1 MIRRT
6 SGLLTLSLCALS
18 LAAQSRITTPL
29 QEFGFEVGADYQ
41 LINYTQME
49 KYWQKLARESDRM
62 KLVNIGQTEEGR
74 TQWMAIISSPANLK
88 RLDHYQQISR
98 RLALAEGLTDE
109 QARELAAEGKAVV
122 WIDGGLH
129 STETVGSQQLI
140 EMVYQMVSRED
151 RETKRFLDDVILLAV
166 LSNPDGLELVANW
179 YMREKDPRERRL
191 AGVPR
196 LYQKYIGHDN
206 NRDSF
211 MSTQAE
217 TTNMG
222 RVLYK
227 DWIPQVMY
235 NHHQS
240 GPVGTV
246 LWAPP
251 FREPYSYRFDPLI
264 LTGIDVVA
272 AAMHNRFAAEGKP
285 GATERKG
292 APYSNWFNGGLRSTT
307 CYHNIIGLLT
317 EMIGNP
323 TPMEIPFVAAR
334 QLMTYDNPNPIVPQ
348 KWHFRQSIE
357 YSITANRAV
366 LDVAS
371 RNRELLLYNIYRM
384 GKNSIERG
392 SRDHWTILPKH
403 IEGAKTFEHL
413 RDPAQR
419 DPRVYVIPANQRDFL
434 TAIKFV
440 HALQKTGIVVH
451 RAARAFTANGRE
463 FPAGSFV
470 VKTAQ
475 AFRPHVLDM
484 FEPQNYPN
492 DFQYPGGPPIPPYDN
507 AGWTAAYQMGI
518 EFHRMLD
525 EVAAPLVVAE
535 DPVRIPAGKVEE
547 GLSGWLLP
555 LTTNDAYR
563 VLNLLGT
570 EASIVAGRIYAPP
583 SSGLAVRRMAVE
595 LGVSFSA
602 ASSMQEG
609 ASDLLRNRRKPVR
622 EPRVAL
628 LDVYG
633 GSMPSGWMR
642 WLFFRYGFSFEVIY
656 PETLNQGDL
665 TKYDVIVMPQG
676 TYGREGGAREGAGGG
691 QPKPEAIPAEFR
703 GWLGSATAAEAAPRL
718 KSFVEAGGT
727 VIALGSSTR
736 LAADLKLPLTNH
748 LVERL
753 PNGAER
759 VLPREKYY
767 IPGSILRA
775 AVDTRHPATTGLTP
789 QVDLYFDS
797 SPVFRLAPDAAQRG
811 VTALAWFD
819 SPAPLRSGWAWGQH
833 YLDGG
838 VVAAVARLGKGQ
850 LFLFGPEM
858 TFRAQ
863 PHGTF
868 KFVFNAIH
876 ALNLE

>member
-1 MIRRT
+1 MLRRI
-6 SGLLTLSLCALS
+6 SLTLALSLCALS

-29 QEFGFEVGADYQ
+29 QEFGFEVGADYH

-62 KLVNIGQTEEGR
+62 KLVDIGKTEEGR
-74 TQWMAIISSPANLK
+74 PQWMAIISSPANLK
-88 RLDHYQQISR
+88 RLDHYQQISK
-98 RLALAEGLTDE
+98 RLALADGLTDD
-109 QARELAAEGKAVV
+109 QAHELAAEGKAVV

-140 EMVYQMVSRED
+140 EMVYQMVSRDD

-166 LSNPDGLELVANW
+166 LSNPDGMELVANW
-179 YMREKDPRERRL
+179 YMRDKDPRERRL
-191 AGVPR
+191 AAVPR

-272 AAMHNRFAAEGKP
+272 AAMHNRFAVEGKP

-403 IEGAKTFEHL
+403 VEGAKTFEQL

-451 RAARAFTANGRE
+451 RAARAFSANGRE

-507 AGWTAAYQMGI
+507 AGWTAAFQMGI
-518 EFHRMLD
+518 EFHRLLD
-525 EVAAPLVVAE
+525 DVAAPLIVAE
-535 DPVRIPAGKVEE
+535 DPVRIPAGKVEP
-547 GLSGWLLP
+547 GTSGWE
-555 LTTNDAYR
+555 LTLDSNDAYR
-563 VLNLLGT
+563 ALNALGT
-570 EASIVAGRIYAPP
+570 TAMVSGNKLYAPA
-583 SSGLAVRRMAVE
+583 SAQATVERLATEMGLSFKAAAAEGKAVKV
-595 LGVSFSA
+595 
-602 ASSMQEG
+602 
-609 ASDLLRNRRKPVR
+609 
-622 EPRVAL
+622 PRVAL

-642 WLFFRYGFSFEVIY
+642 WLFERYGFQFEVIY
-656 PETLNQGDL
+656 PETLNKGDL
-665 TKYDVIVMPQG
+665 SAKYDVIVMPQG
-676 TYGREGGAREGAGGG
+676 TYGREGAREGAGGG

-703 GWLGSATAAEAAPRL
+703 GWLGYASATTAAPQL

-748 LVERL
+748 LMERL
-753 PNGAER
+753 PSGTER

-767 IPGSILRA
+767 IPGSLLRA
-775 AVDTRHPATTGLTP
+775 AVDTRHPATTGITP

-819 SPAPLRSGWAWGQH
+819 GPAPLRSGWAWGQH

-838 VVAAVARLGKGQ
+838 VVAAVAKMGQ
-850 LFLFGPEM
+850 GRVYLFGPEM

-876 ALNLE
+876 SMNIER

>member
-1 MIRRT
+1 MLGRT
-6 SGLLTLSLCALS
+6 SLTLAVSLCALS

-29 QEFGFEVGADYQ
+29 QEFGFEVGADYH

-62 KLVNIGQTEEGR
+62 KLVDIGQTEEGR

-98 RLALAEGLTDE
+98 RLALAEGLNDD
-109 QARELAAEGKAVV
+109 QARELAGEGKAVV

-140 EMVYQMVSRED
+140 EMVYQIVSRDD

-166 LSNPDGLELVANW
+166 LSNPDGMELVANW
-179 YMREKDPRERRL
+179 YMRDKDPRERRL
-191 AGVPR
+191 AAVPR

-392 SRDHWTILPKH
+392 RRDHWTILPKH
-403 IEGAKTFEHL
+403 IEGAKTFEQL

-451 RAARAFTANGRE
+451 RAARAFTASGRE

-507 AGWTAAYQMGI
+507 AGWTAAFQMGV
-518 EFHRMLD
+518 EFHRLLD
-525 EVAAPLVVAE
+525 DVAAPLIVAE
-535 DPVRIPAGKVEE
+535 DPVRVPAGKVEA
-547 GLSGWLLP
+547 GTSGWE
-555 LTTNDAYR
+555 LTLDSNDAYR
-563 VLNLLGT
+563 ALNALGGN
-570 EASIVAGRIYAPP
+570 AMVSGNKLYAPA
-583 SSGLAVRRMAVE
+583 SAQATVERLAAEMGLDFKAAAAKGRAVKV
-595 LGVSFSA
+595 
-602 ASSMQEG
+602 
-609 ASDLLRNRRKPVR
+609 
-622 EPRVAL
+622 PRVAL

-642 WLFFRYGFSFEVIY
+642 WLFERYGFSFEVI
-656 PETLNQGDL
+656 
-665 TKYDVIVMPQG
+665 
-676 TYGREGGAREGAGGG
+676 
-691 QPKPEAIPAEFR
+691 
-703 GWLGSATAAEAAPRL
+703 
-718 KSFVEAGGT
+718 
-727 VIALGSSTR
+727 
-736 LAADLKLPLTNH
+736 
-748 LVERL
+748 
-753 PNGAER
+753 
-759 VLPREKYY
+759 
-767 IPGSILRA
+767 
-775 AVDTRHPATTGLTP
+775 
-789 QVDLYFDS
+789 
-797 SPVFRLAPDAAQRG
+797 
-811 VTALAWFD
+811 
-819 SPAPLRSGWAWGQH
+819 
-833 YLDGG
+833 
-838 VVAAVARLGKGQ
+838 
-850 LFLFGPEM
+850 
-858 TFRAQ
+858 
-863 PHGTF
+863 
-868 KFVFNAIH
+868 
-876 ALNLE
+876 

>member
-1 MIRRT
+1 M
-6 SGLLTLSLCALS
+6 
-18 LAAQSRITTPL
+18 
-29 QEFGFEVGADYQ
+29 GADYH

-62 KLVNIGQTEEGR
+62 KLVDIGKTEEGR
-74 TQWMAIISSPANLK
+74 TQWMAVISSPANLK

-98 RLALAEGLTDE
+98 RLALAEGLTDD
-109 QARELAAEGKAVV
+109 QAREMAVEGKAVV

-140 EMVYQMVSRED
+140 EMVYQMVSRDD

-179 YMREKDPRERRL
+179 YMRDKDPRERRL

-206 NRDSF
+206 SRDSF

-240 GPVGTV
+240 GPAGTV

-272 AAMHNRFAAEGKP
+272 AAMHNRFAVEGKP

-384 GKNSIERG
+384 GKNSIDRG

-403 IEGAKTFEHL
+403 VEGAKTFEQL

-507 AGWTAAYQMGI
+507 AGWTAAFQMGI
-518 EFHRMLD
+518 EFNRLLD
-525 EVAAPLVVAE
+525 DVAAPLMVAE
-535 DPVRIPAGKVEE
+535 DPVRIPAGKVES
-547 GLSGWLLP
+547 GSSGWE
-555 LTTNDAYR
+555 LTLDSNDAYR
-563 VLNLLGT
+563 ALNALGT
-570 EASIVAGRIYAPP
+570 TAMV
-583 SSGLAVRRMAVE
+583 SGNSAQATVERLATEMG
-595 LGVSFSA
+595 LTFKA
-602 ASSMQEG
+602 ASAKG
-609 ASDLLRNRRKPVR
+609 RAVKV
-622 EPRVAL
+622 PRVAL

-642 WLFFRYGFSFEVIY
+642 WLFERYGFSFQVVY
-656 PETLNQGDL
+656 PETLNKGDL
-665 TKYDVIVMPQG
+665 AASFDVVVLPQG
-676 TYGREGGAREGAGGG
+676 TYGREGGAREAAGGG
-691 QPKPEAIPAEFR
+691 QPKPEAIPNEFR
-703 GWLGSATAAEAAPRL
+703 AWLGHATAAEAAPRL

-727 VIALGSSTR
+727 VIALGSSSR

-753 PNGAER
+753 PNGTER

-775 AVDTRHPATTGLTP
+775 TVDQRSTATTGLTP

-819 SPAPLRSGWAWGQH
+819 NPSPLRSGWAWGQH
-833 YLDGG
+833 YLEGG
-838 VVAAVARLGKGQ
+838 VVAAVARMGKGRVY
-850 LFLFGPEM
+850 LFGPEM

-876 ALNLE
+876 SMNLE

>member
-1 MIRRT
+1 MLRRT
-6 SGLLTLSLCALS
+6 SLTLALSLCALS

-62 KLVNIGQTEEGR
+62 KLVEIGKTEEGR
-74 TQWMAIISSPANLK
+74 PQWMAIISSPANLK
-88 RLDHYQQISR
+88 RLDHYQQISK
-98 RLALAEGLTDE
+98 RLALAEGLTDD
-109 QARELAAEGKAVV
+109 QAREMAVEGKAVV

-140 EMVYQMVSRED
+140 EMVYQMVSRDD

-179 YMREKDPRERRL
+179 YMRDKDPRERRL
-191 AGVPR
+191 AAVPR

-240 GPVGTV
+240 GPAGTV

-272 AAMHNRFAAEGKP
+272 AAMHNRFAVEGKP

-357 YSITANRAV
+357 YSLTANRAV

-403 IEGAKTFEHL
+403 VEGAKTFEQL

-507 AGWTAAYQMGI
+507 AGWTAAFQMGI
-518 EFHRMLD
+518 EFHRLLD
-525 EVAAPLVVAE
+525 DVVAPLMVAE
-535 DPVRIPAGKVEE
+535 DPVRIPAGKVEA
-547 GLSGWLLP
+547 GTSGWE
-555 LTTNDAYR
+555 LTLDSNDAYR
-563 VLNLLGT
+563 ALNALG
-570 EASIVAGRIYAPP
+570 SVAMVSGNKLYAPATAQATVERLAAEM
-583 SSGLAVRRMAVE
+583 GLSFKAAATKGKAVKV
-595 LGVSFSA
+595 
-602 ASSMQEG
+602 
-609 ASDLLRNRRKPVR
+609 
-622 EPRVAL
+622 PRVAL

-642 WLFFRYGFSFEVIY
+642 WLFERYGFSFEVVY
-656 PETLNQGDL
+656 AETLNKGDL
-665 TKYDVIVMPQG
+665 AAKYDVIVMPQG
-676 TYGREGGAREGAGGG
+676 TYGREGGAREGGG
-691 QPKPEAIPAEFR
+691 QPKPEAIPNEFR
-703 GWLGSATAAEAAPRL
+703 GWLGYATATAAAPRL
-718 KSFVEAGGT
+718 KAFVEGGGT

-753 PNGAER
+753 PNGTER

-775 AVDTRHPATTGLTP
+775 TVDQRSAATTGLTP

-819 SPAPLRSGWAWGQH
+819 GPAPLRSGWAWGQH

-838 VVAAVARLGKGQ
+838 VVAAIAKMGQ
-850 LFLFGPEM
+850 GRVYLFGPEM

-876 ALNLE
+876 SMNIE